1 MTDTTTNK
9 TPFLRSSTTKKSIS
23 KLVDERIQAASK
35 PLADK
40 YTAERDPKN
49 RLRIQYDIAKKAA
62 RSAVRE
68 IASLSE
74 KDWQKYLREQT
85 KPFAESINTTSRDIL
100 DQKLK
105 HGQLGLQDIDLL
117 YAEQDILQRFNLLTK
132 ADEKLLSKR
141 RAMDRFLV
149 LLFFQYIGLMNV
161 QRALDLEL
169 EPFQQL
175 NAIVHRRFG
184 AQYYW
189 SLAVALLATH
199 ENLVKK
205 KLVELGMNEEEI
217 ERISRTKGFPKL
229 IQQLARLIERKDKR
243 SVSLAFYKTSSLR
256 TVRNQL
262 EHQGYKLAVTR
273 DEIFDLLKDT
283 LRFETELF
291 PNPPQI
297 PLK

>member
-1 MTDTTTNK
+1 
-9 TPFLRSSTTKKSIS
+9 
-23 KLVDERIQAASK
+23 
-35 PLADK
+35 
-40 YTAERDPKN
+40 
-49 RLRIQYDIAKKAA
+49 
-62 RSAVRE
+62 
-68 IASLSE
+68 
-74 KDWQKYLREQT
+74 
-85 KPFAESINTTSRDIL
+85 
-100 DQKLK
+100 
-105 HGQLGLQDIDLL
+105 
-117 YAEQDILQRFNLLTK
+117 
-132 ADEKLLSKR
+132 
-141 RAMDRFLV
+141 MDRFLV

>member
-40 YTAERDPKN
+40 YNTEKDPKI

-74 KDWQKYLREQT
+74 KDWQKYLKEQT

-105 HGQLGLQDIDLL
+105 HGQLGLHDIDLL

-149 LLFFQYIGLMNV
+149 LLFFQYIGLMNA

-184 AQYYW
+184 AQLLEPRSR
-189 SLAVALLATH
+189 SL
-199 ENLVKK
+199 
-205 KLVELGMNEEEI
+205 G
-217 ERISRTKGFPKL
+217 
-229 IQQLARLIERKDKR
+229 
-243 SVSLAFYKTSSLR
+243 
-256 TVRNQL
+256 
-262 EHQGYKLAVTR
+262 
-273 DEIFDLLKDT
+273 
-283 LRFETELF
+283 
-291 PNPPQI
+291 NP
-297 PLK
+297 